1 MCREEGT
8 EGWVFLGAI
17 RVGSLKEGM
26 GAQMGMRLRQTT
38 DVLEMREWRE
48 KDRT

>member
-17 RVGSLKEGM
+17 KVGCLKGM
-26 GAQMGMRLRQTT
+26 GAQMGMRLRKTT

-48 KDRT
+48 TDRR